1 MLDDFFARA
10 IIAGCLIAIVC
21 GPFGCFIIWRRLSYF
36 GDTLAHSALLGV
48 AMGIWADLN
57 LTLAVFL
64 VCAVIALILFGLQR
78 VGGLPSDALL
88 GILSHSSLA
97 LGLVALALMPWVRMD
112 LSGLLFGDI
121 LAVTK
126 LDLLVIASVGGV
138 LLIALVFL
146 WRQLFASTVSPDIAA
161 AERMH
166 TDLVQCVFMV
176 MLALLISIAM
186 KITGVLLITALLII
200 PAATA
205 RRFSESPEAMA
216 ILASAIGAVA
226 VVCGLEA
233 SLVWDIPS
241 GPAIVVTTGALFSAS
256 LIRLGLRRRRTRQR
270 G

>member
-1 MLDDFFARA
+1 MLDDFFMRA

-21 GPFGCFIIWRRLSYF
+21 GPFGCLIIWRRLSYF

-48 AMGIWADLN
+48 AIGVWADMN
-57 LTLAVFL
+57 LTFAVFL
-64 VCAVIALILFGLQR
+64 VCAVTALILFGLQR
-78 VGGLPSDALL
+78 MGGLPSDALL

-97 LGLVALALMPWVRMD
+97 IGLVALALMPWVRMD
-112 LSGLLFGDI
+112 LSSLLFGDI

-126 LDLLVIASVGGV
+126 PDLLVIAFGGGV

-161 AERMH
+161 AELVR
-166 TDLVQCVFMV
+166 TDLGQCVFMV

-205 RRFSESPEAMA
+205 RRFSQSPEAMA
-216 ILASAIGAVA
+216 ILASVFGAVA
-226 VVCGLEA
+226 VFCGLEA

-241 GPAIVVTTGALFSAS
+241 GPAIVVSTGLFFSAS
-256 LIRLGLRRRRTRQR
+256 LIRARLLRRRTP
-270 G
+270 